1 MAQQT
6 NALKRLKPPLTS
18 QSVVLNN
25 LPTVRQEW
33 KRGIYQAKRIGDC
46 EAAVNFRGQYIRQV
60 SCYTLLGGCRLP
72 WPPSCCL
79 DVLTPVSESQ
89 SVQEH
94 LNATKRSIPHHQSC
108 LPGRAH
114 ETLQCFSVPVIPSM
128 VMGRENNNPSPLSMN
143 STTSKRQQ
151 SADLRETCRRNQLQ
165 DSSVSLSP
173 LIPSLTNDL
182 HVRSG

>member
-6 NALKRLKPPLTS
+6 NALNRLKPPLTS
-18 QSVVLNN
+18 QSVVSHN
-25 LPTVRQEW
+25 LLTVRQER
-33 KRGIYQAKRIGDC
+33 KRGIYQVKRIGDC